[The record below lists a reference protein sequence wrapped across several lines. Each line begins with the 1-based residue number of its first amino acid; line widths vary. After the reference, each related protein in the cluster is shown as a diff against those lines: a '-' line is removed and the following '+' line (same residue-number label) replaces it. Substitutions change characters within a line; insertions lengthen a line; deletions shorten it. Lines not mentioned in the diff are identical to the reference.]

1 MSEPPLAALRHPAFV
16 QRRGG
21 SEGDCDASDRSGRFG
36 WDALRNPYL
45 FDVPVLGDLSGL
57 VDLFVRPPQDLPP
70 ETIVPGLFLSH
81 DPPIFCCQ
89 PRPKPF
95 GVTHHMAARFP
106 DVPFIFLHPLTHSL
120 ERAAFAVSLAVQHR
134 RFRIAHPRA
143 RLIVLANTPGEERLL
158 RSLGVDVHLAPQN
171 MFVDESMY
179 VPMPGRPRQFDAI
192 YNAQIAPIKRH
203 ALARTVPS
211 CAYVAKLFETWS
223 PRLKRAQLD
232 GFVQSLPR
240 GHVILNARTP
250 DDVVP
255 MDHVAV
261 NAAMASAHVGLC
273 LSRIEGAMYAS
284 IEYLLAGLP
293 VVTTRSKG
301 GRDHFSHPDTT
312 LVVDDDPRSVQDG
325 VAAMKARAPP
335 PDSVRATTLRLVTAE
350 RERFNTFIDGL
361 RGGAMERGDDGRWS
375 FAYRHK
381 LSRYGALSEFEAELT
396 AALSAQRLRRPL
408 GQPG

>member
-1 MSEPPLAALRHPAFV
+1 MIEPPFAALDLHAYVRGHRE
-16 QRRGG
+16 RRRAG
-21 SEGDCDASDRSGRFG
+21 APFNRSGAFG

-45 FDVPVLGDLSGL
+45 FDVPVLGSLSGL
-57 VDLFVRPPQDLPP
+57 VDLFVRPRQDLPR

-95 GVTHHMAARFP
+95 GVVHHMAAQFP
-106 DVPFIFLHPLTHSL
+106 DTPFIFLHPLTHSL
-120 ERAAFAVSLAVQHR
+120 ERWAFAVSLAVQYR
-134 RFRIAHPRA
+134 RFQIAHPRA
-143 RLIVLANTPGEERLL
+143 RLIVLANTAGEERLL
-158 RSLGVDVHLAPQN
+158 RRLGVDVHLAPQN
-171 MFVDESMY
+171 MFVDETMY
-179 VPMPGRPRQFDAI
+179 VPIPDRPRRFDAI

-211 CAYVAKLFETWS
+211 CAYVTKLFGTWS

-232 GFVQSLPR
+232 GFVRSLPQ
-240 GHVILNARTP
+240 GHVILNPLTA

-255 MDHVAV
+255 LDHVAV

-301 GRDHFSHPDTT
+301 GRDYFSHPDTT
-312 LVVDDDPRSVQDG
+312 LIVDDDPRAVQDG
-325 VAAMKARAPP
+325 VAAMKARALP
-335 PDSVRATTLRLVTAE
+335 PDYIRATTLRLVTAE
-350 RERFNTFIDGL
+350 RERFNAFIDGL
-361 RGGAMERGDDGRWS
+361 RGPAMEHRSDRRWS
-375 FAYRHK
+375 FAYQHK
-381 LSRYGALSEFEAELT
+381 LSRYDTLCAFETELKTLS
-396 AALSAQRLRRPL
+396 RCRCN
-408 GQPG
+408 

>member
-1 MSEPPLAALRHPAFV
+1 MRVSFGATRSLARLTV
-16 QRRGG
+16 QM
-21 SEGDCDASDRSGRFG
+21 G

-45 FDVPVLGDLSGL
+45 FDVPVLSSLSGMRE
-57 VDLFVRPPQDLPP
+57 LFVRVPLDLPP
-70 ETIVPGLFLSH
+70 DLLIPGLFLSH

-95 GVTHHMAARFP
+95 GVAHHMAARFP

-120 ERAAFAVSLAVQHR
+120 ERLTFAIALAVQYR
-134 RFRIAHPRA
+134 RFRTAHPRA

-158 RSLGVDVHLAPQN
+158 RHLGVDVHLAPQN
-171 MFVDESMY
+171 MFVDETMY
-179 VPMPGRPRQFDAI
+179 GPILGQPRRFDAI

-211 CAYVAKLFETWS
+211 CAYVTKLFGTWS

-232 GFVQSLPR
+232 TFLRSLPQ
-240 GHVILNARTP
+240 GHVILNAVTP

-273 LSRIEGAMYAS
+273 LSRVEGAMYAS

-301 GRDHFSHPDTT
+301 GRDRFYHPDTT

-325 VAAMKARAPP
+325 VAAMKARAVPA
-335 PDSVRATTLRLVTAE
+335 DYVRATTMRLITAE
-350 RERFNTFIDGL
+350 REQFNAFIDGL
-361 RGGAMERGDDGRWS
+361 RGRGMARTDDRWS
-375 FAYRHK
+375 FTYRHK
-381 LSRYGALSEFEAELT
+381 LSRYGLLSEFEGELV
-396 AALSAQRLRRPL
+396 AACPGRFRRTGSALQS
-408 GQPG
+408 

>member
-1 MSEPPLAALRHPAFV
+1 MSEPPPAALHHPAFV
-16 QRRGG
+16 QRSGG
-21 SEGDCDASDRSGRFG
+21 TEDARDRSGRSG

-45 FDVPVLGDLSGL
+45 FDVPVLRDLSGL
-57 VDLFVRPPQDLPP
+57 VELFVRAPQDLPP
-70 ETIVPGLFLSH
+70 ETTVPGLFLSH

-95 GVTHHMAARFP
+95 GVAHHMAARFP
-106 DVPFIFLHPLTHSL
+106 HIPLIVLHPLTHSL

-134 RFRIAHPRA
+134 RFRTAHPRA
-143 RLIVLANTPGEERLL
+143 RLIVLANTPGEARLL
-158 RSLGVDVHLAPQN
+158 RGLGVDVHLAPQN
-171 MFVDESMY
+171 MFVDETMY
-179 VPMPGRPRQFDAI
+179 LPMPDQPRRFDAI

-211 CAYVAKLFETWS
+211 CAYVTKLFGTWS
-223 PRLKRAQLD
+223 PRLKRAQLG
-232 GFVQSLPR
+232 GFVRSLPR
-240 GHVILNARTP
+240 GHVILNALTP

-312 LVVDDDPRSVQDG
+312 LVVDDDPRSVEDG
-325 VAAMKARAPP
+325 VAAMKARALP
-335 PDSVRATTLRLVTAE
+335 PDHVRATTMRLVTAE
-350 RERFNTFIDGL
+350 RERFNAFIDGL
-361 RGGAMERGDDGRWS
+361 RGHAMGRGDDGRWS

-381 LSRYGALSEFEAELT
+381 LSRYGALSDFEAELT
-396 AALSAQRLRRPL
+396 TALSSPSTCGPHGRT
-408 GQPG
+408 G